1 MLDELQAR
9 HVIFLLLSDVSVR
22 LLQILGSGMSNK
34 MWEVLVDHAKT
45 CVLGG
50 MLYVYYADD
59 TRNVGV
65 VFNNIY
71 EFTGL
76 ISSGQYVSPDS
87 VTESQK
93 VNLLTQ
99 RSVWNQI
106 QTRALVSPLFCF
118 LIPIHVLK
126 AEHCS
131 YFLEG
136 CSHVRYS

>member
-1 MLDELQAR
+1 
-9 HVIFLLLSDVSVR
+9 
-22 LLQILGSGMSNK
+22 MSNK

-93 VNLLTQ
+93 VILLTLNFFVELDVD
-99 RSVWNQI
+99 SCFSFTIV
-106 QTRALVSPLFCF
+106 LFVT
-118 LIPIHVLK
+118 PIHVLK
-126 AEHCS
+126 AEHCPWPS
-131 YFLEG
+131 
-136 CSHVRYS
+136 